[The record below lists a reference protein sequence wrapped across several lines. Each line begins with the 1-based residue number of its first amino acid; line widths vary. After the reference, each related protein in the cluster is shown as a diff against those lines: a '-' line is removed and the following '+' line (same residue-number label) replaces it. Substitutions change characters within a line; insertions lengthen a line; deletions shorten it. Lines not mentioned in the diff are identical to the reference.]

1 MGDLVILD
9 DVRSGPLK
17 SRDELLLEWRLLGE
31 QLDVA
36 DLAARLAA
44 GAAPRRTGPHAK
56 VLPLTPWTRATQPM
70 CGSGS

>member
-31 QLDVA
+31 QLGPSCEGPAAHAMDAGHPADV
-36 DLAARLAA
+36 RKRFVTT
-44 GAAPRRTGPHAK
+44 AAPE
-56 VLPLTPWTRATQPM
+56 Q
-70 CGSGS
+70 